1 MIMPQIPWAE
11 YQLFFCRPRAE
22 FYILVILV
30 AGFNMTT
37 FLTVVDVYFTVP
49 SSEAAHTVTLVV
61 VLLVEAGSVLAG
73 GTEADN

>member
-1 MIMPQIPWAE
+1 M
-11 YQLFFCRPRAE
+11 
-22 FYILVILV
+22 VILV

-61 VLLVEAGSVLAG
+61 VLLVEAGSVLTG

>member
-1 MIMPQIPWAE
+1 MPQIPWAE

-61 VLLVEAGSVLAG
+61 VLLVDAGGSVLTG
-73 GTEADN
+73 RTETNN